1 MLKYNNCPS
10 CFAPVKK
17 ESFCTKCGYNLAA
30 EKSTYGAL
38 PAFTVVGN
46 RYLLGK
52 VLGRGGFGIT
62 YIALDLQNNLN
73 CAIKEYMP
81 SEHSSRSNNSLNII
95 PNHDDRSIKTY
106 KHGKEKFLLEV
117 KTLQSLGKNPN
128 VVNIWNYFPQNNTAY
143 LVMEYLDG
151 QNMRQ
156 MIKSQSTGINV
167 NLAKE
172 VFVTVASALMPIHNK
187 GILHRDISP
196 ENIIITNSGQIKLID
211 FGAARSYVSAQNN
224 GLSILLKPGYAPL
237 EQYDKHGNQGPWTDV
252 YALCATFYNVISG
265 RRPVDAQ
272 FRKRGQR
279 LPTLAE
285 LGCEV
290 TQTTSNV
297 IARGMELDINKRYK
311 SFGQLL
317 NDIDISTKPK
327 QRTLAPLKPLP
338 KKLTSK
344 LQPNPEQ
351 KPLNEQ
357 ASVMVTAGKNKG
369 TAIVLSQNKIYIIGR
384 SNEKADLV
392 VGNDTN
398 ISRAHCEV
406 RYDGTSFHVKDISA
420 NGTFFEKGGKLTKGT
435 DYTVPVGSKIYL
447 ATQNNSIIFKK

>member
-10 CFAPVKK
+10 CFAPVK
-17 ESFCTKCGYNLAA
+17 SGTFCTKCGYNFAV
-30 EKSTYGAL
+30 EKTTYGAL

-62 YIALDLQNNLN
+62 YVALDLQSNQK

-95 PNHDDRSIKTY
+95 PNNDDRSIKTY

-117 KTLQSLGKNPN
+117 KTLQCLGKNPN
-128 VVNIWNYFPQNNTAY
+128 VVDIWNYFPQNNTAY

-156 MIKSQSTGINV
+156 MMKSQNGGINV
-167 NLAKE
+167 TLAKE
-172 VFVTVASALMPIHNK
+172 VFVTVASALMPIHNR
-187 GILHRDISP
+187 GILHRDLSP
-196 ENIIITNSGQIKLID
+196 ENIIITNSSQIKLID

-265 RRPVDAQ
+265 KRPVDAQ
-272 FRKRGQR
+272 FRKRGER

-285 LGCEV
+285 LGCAV

-297 IARGMELDINKRYK
+297 IERGMELDINKRYK

-317 NDIDISTKPK
+317 NDIDIGPKVKPSPLPPIKQTPPKPQPLSLPK
-327 QRTLAPLKPLP
+327 Q
-338 KKLTSK
+338 
-344 LQPNPEQ
+344 
-351 KPLNEQ
+351 LNGQ
-357 ASVMVTAGKNKG
+357 VSVAVSGGKYTGAS
-369 TAIVLSQNKIYIIGR
+369 IVLSQNQTYTIGR
-384 SNEKADLV
+384 SKDKANLV
-392 VGNDTN
+392 VSDDTN

-406 RYDGTSFHVKDISA
+406 RFDGTKLHLKDISA
-420 NGTFFEKGGKLTKGT
+420 NGTFFANGDKLIKNADYVIPIGTK
-435 DYTVPVGSKIYL
+435 VYL